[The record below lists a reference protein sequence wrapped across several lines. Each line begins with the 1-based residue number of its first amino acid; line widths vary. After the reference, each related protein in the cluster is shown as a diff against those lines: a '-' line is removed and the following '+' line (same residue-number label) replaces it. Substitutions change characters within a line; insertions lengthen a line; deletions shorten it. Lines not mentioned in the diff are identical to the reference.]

1 MNEEIRANEV
11 RVVGIAGGDRGQIED
26 GVEWSGV
33 AVANCCFFVSFYGD
47 GTLFSSE
54 LKWKIFCQ
62 KLNFSSIFIPFF

>member
-33 AVANCCFFVSFYGD
+33 AVANCCFFR
-47 GTLFSSE
+47 
-54 LKWKIFCQ
+54 
-62 KLNFSSIFIPFF
+62 FFLW

>member
-33 AVANCCFFVSFYGD
+33 AVANCRFFISFYGD
-47 GTLFSSE
+47 GTLF
-54 LKWKIFCQ
+54 LA
-62 KLNFSSIFIPFF
+62 N